1 MDVCMFWKTRQSF
14 IFRRHKPSSIVHT
27 QLNRPFQAP
36 VWLAINPFINLYM
49 TLKQKQVQ
57 IMPSLRTG
65 QHRTD
70 GGVCVC
76 VVVRDFLSCRNQRIF
91 SLSDDVSVFVKCF
104 EPDLV
109 LLDCC

>member
-1 MDVCMFWKTRQSF
+1 MFVCFGKQDKVLYLGDTNHLQLCTL
-14 IFRRHKPSSIVHT
+14 T

-76 VVVRDFLSCRNQRIF
+76 VCGRERLFKL
-91 SLSDDVSVFVKCF
+91 
-104 EPDLV
+104 
-109 LLDCC
+109 